1 MSIFL
6 GLRSSS
12 WVLLVFLTLPMIG
25 VAQNAASPNSGAPT
39 AGGGSQA
46 ADEALQKAV
55 QNPVAS
61 LISVPLQ
68 NNTNFDYGPFN
79 RTQDVLNIQ
88 PVIPINI
95 SKNWMVITRIIQPLV
110 WQPYPN
116 QNTGGEYGLGDM
128 VPTFFLSP
136 RKAGKLIWGRRA
148 GTDNPNGDK

>member
-1 MSIFL
+1 MPAFSFFSMPTR
-6 GLRSSS
+6 LR
-12 WVLLVFLTLPMIG
+12 WLCLVLVLATSVI
-25 VAQNAASPNSGAPT
+25 AQNAPPPHPGAGP
-39 AGGGSQA
+39 S
-46 ADEALQKAV
+46 DEAAAEQPQKAV

-95 SKNWMVITRIIQPLV
+95 SKDWMVIARIIQPLI